1 MQIIAGGRKLT
12 YKKILADVDRS
23 SDSIIRL
30 TQLDYS
36 IDEFKKIQDELFEK
50 RKEMEI
56 TLAYRRDLL
65 DAHKASGNDTPSA
78 AEEVIIAMRPYG
90 IKYESLKKEEKQI
103 KKALKNKY
111 IKYRE
116 AYEKKANRTE
126 TQIKKC
132 EKEKEKLLKDN
143 LEPKIYEQY
152 RKLKKALDGLYSCLD
167 EHNFKAHTPL
177 EFL

>member
-1 MQIIAGGRKLT
+1 MQVITGGKILT
-12 YKKILADVDRS
+12 DKKILADIDRS
-23 SDSIIRL
+23 SDGVIRL

-36 IDEFKKIQDELFEK
+36 IDEFKKIQDKLFEK
-50 RKEMEI
+50 RKEIEI

-65 DAHKASGNDTPSA
+65 DAHKASGNDTPSE
-78 AEEVIIAMRPYG
+78 AEEVIIAMRPYE

-103 KKALKNKY
+103 EKALKNKY

-132 EKEKEKLLKDN
+132 ETEKEKLLKDN
-143 LEPKIYEQY
+143 LKPKIYKQY
-152 RKLKKALDGLYSCLD
+152 LELEKALDGLYSCLD